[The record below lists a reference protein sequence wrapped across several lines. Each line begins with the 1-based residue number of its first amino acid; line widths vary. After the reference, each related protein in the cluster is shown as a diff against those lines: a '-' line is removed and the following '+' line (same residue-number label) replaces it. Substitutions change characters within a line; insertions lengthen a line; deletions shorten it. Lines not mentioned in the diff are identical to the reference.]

1 MEEKELLEQTNE
13 TEKVETQTTEEM
25 VEGIELTDT
34 TDADEANVNEP
45 EKEEVRKTLK
55 ELLKENPDYQEELEN
70 EILKPRISRMERN
83 HQKELSKYKD
93 TDNVLRTTLNLKD
106 GDDTNAKL
114 REYYEAEGIKLP
126 EVIKPGLSDR
136 EIELLANADA
146 DEIIADGHEATF
158 NEAER
163 LAKIG
168 YKNLNQRDRI
178 IFNKLAET
186 LNNEKDKTEL
196 LKLGAK
202 EQLLSDK
209 SFIDF
214 RKKFNSNVPIKD
226 IYELYVQRQPK
237 QVVDNPGS
245 MRNDKVKQPKTIFTD
260 EDIAKMT
267 DEELEANWDAIR
279 KYQTSGNH

>member
-1 MEEKELLEQTNE
+1 MEEEKLEQTNE
-13 TEKVETQTTEEM
+13 IENVETQTTEEI

-34 TDADEANVNEP
+34 ADEVEDTEQDSETEE
-45 EKEEVRKTLK
+45 EKEEVKMFT
-55 ELLKENPDYQEELEN
+55 QEEVDKIVKGRLAR
-70 EILKPRISRMERN
+70 KEREY
-83 HQKELSKYKD
+83 QKELSKYKD
-93 TDNVLRTTLNLKD
+93 TDNVLRTTLNLKE
-106 GDDTNAKL
+106 GDDTNTKL
-114 REYYEAEGIKLP
+114 REYYESEGIKLP
-126 EVIKPGLSDR
+126 EAIKPGLSDR

-146 DEIIADGHEATF
+146 DEIISEGHEATL

-168 YKNLNQRDRI
+168 YKNLNQRDKF

-186 LNNEKDKTEL
+186 LNNEKDKNEL

-202 EQLLSDK
+202 EQLLSDEK
-209 SFIDF
+209 FAEF
-214 RKKFNSNVPIKD
+214 RKQFKSNVPIKN
-226 IYELYVQRQPK
+226 IYEFYIQRQPK
-237 QVVDNPGS
+237 QTFENPGS
-245 MRNDKVKQPKTIFTD
+245 MKNDKSKQPKSIFTD

>member
-1 MEEKELLEQTNE
+1 MEKEKLEQTNE
-13 TEKVETQTTEEM
+13 VENTETQTAEEI
-25 VEGIELTDT
+25 VDGIELTDT
-34 TDADEANVNEP
+34 TDVEETDNNDVKSIE
-45 EKEEVRKTLK
+45 EKEEVKMFT
-55 ELLKENPDYQEELEN
+55 QEEVDKIVKGRLAR
-70 EILKPRISRMERN
+70 KEREY
-83 HQKELSKYKD
+83 QKELSKYKD
-93 TDNVLRTTLNLKD
+93 TDNVLRTTLDIKE
-106 GDDTNAKL
+106 GEDTNTRL
-114 REYYEAEGIKLP
+114 REYYESNGVKLP
-126 EVIKPGLSDR
+126 EAIKPGLSER

-146 DEIIADGHEATF
+146 DEIISEGHDATL

-186 LNNEKDKTEL
+186 LNDEKDKVEL
-196 LKLGAK
+196 RKLGAK
-202 EQLLSDK
+202 EQLLTDK

-214 RKKFNSNVPIKD
+214 RKQFVSSTPIKD
-226 IYELYVQRQPK
+226 IYELYVQRHPK
-237 QVVDNPGS
+237 DVIDNPGS
-245 MRNDKVKQPKTIFTD
+245 MKNDKRKQPKSIFTD

>member
-1 MEEKELLEQTNE
+1 MEEERLEQTNE
-13 TEKVETQTTEEM
+13 NENVETQTTEEI

-34 TDADEANVNEP
+34 TDEVESTEQESETETEE
-45 EKEEVRKTLK
+45 EKEEVKMFT
-55 ELLKENPDYQEELEN
+55 QEEVDKIVKGRLAR
-70 EILKPRISRMERN
+70 KEREY
-83 HQKELSKYKD
+83 QKELSKYKD

-106 GDDTNAKL
+106 GDDTNTKL
-114 REYYEAEGIKLP
+114 REYYESEGIKLP
-126 EVIKPGLSDR
+126 EAIKPGLSDR

-146 DEIIADGHEATF
+146 DEIINEGHEATL

-168 YKNLNQRDRI
+168 YKNLNQRDKF

-186 LNNEKDKTEL
+186 LNNEKDKSEL

-202 EQLLSDK
+202 EQLLTDEK
-209 SFIDF
+209 FIEF
-214 RKKFNSNVPIKD
+214 RKQFKSNVPIKD
-226 IYELYVQRQPK
+226 IYEFYIQRQPK
-237 QVVDNPGS
+237 QIVENPGS
-245 MRNDKVKQPKTIFTD
+245 MKNDKSKQPKTIFTD